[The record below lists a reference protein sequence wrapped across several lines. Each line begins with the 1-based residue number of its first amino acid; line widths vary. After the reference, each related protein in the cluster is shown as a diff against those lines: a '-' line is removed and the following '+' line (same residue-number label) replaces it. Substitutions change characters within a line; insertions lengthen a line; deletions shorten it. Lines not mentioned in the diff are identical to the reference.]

1 MIKLY
6 TSASCTS
13 CRKAKSWLIE
23 HGIEYKEINVVHRKL
38 TIQELQEILRMT
50 EAGIDEVVSRRSK
63 IYQEL
68 GLNMEELTV
77 QKLLQIIREYPT
89 LLKRPILI
97 DEKRIQVGFHEEEI
111 RRFLPRPSRRKKTGA
126 TVGLIY
132 TLYGRTI

>member
-68 GLNMEELTV
+68 G
-77 QKLLQIIREYPT
+77 
-89 LLKRPILI
+89 
-97 DEKRIQVGFHEEEI
+97 
-111 RRFLPRPSRRKKTGA
+111 
-126 TVGLIY
+126 
-132 TLYGRTI
+132 